1 MNEPMKHLTEDEL
14 TLFHYGESEERS
26 AAARH
31 LLSCSQC
38 RADYDELLLLLE
50 TVDSLPV
57 PQRGPGYE
65 AQVWQRVQPRLDGRR
80 GLLRRRMTLPQRW
93 AVAASVILVLG
104 AGFLAGRLWT
114 PAPALTAAGPISE
127 QGRERI
133 LLVAVGEHLDRTQM
147 MLVEIV
153 NEEELDLPAAQE
165 RAEMLLASNRL
176 YRQSLPASAD
186 PVLNAVLED
195 LERVLLDIAHGSSEP
210 EGALDQVRAR
220 IEKRGLLFKVRIIGS
235 QVRQQEKQIRAETS
249 ANRT

>member
-1 MNEPMKHLTEDEL
+1 MKHLTEDEL

-31 LLSCSQC
+31 LLACSRC
-38 RADYDELLLLLE
+38 RADYDELLVVLE
-50 TVDSLPV
+50 AVDSLPV
-57 PQRGPGYE
+57 PERGPGYGT
-65 AQVWQRVQPRLDGRR
+65 QVWKRVEPGLDERHS
-80 GLLRRRMTLPQRW
+80 LRRRMTLPQRW
-93 AVAASVILVLG
+93 AVAASVILMVG

-114 PAPALTAAGPISE
+114 PGPILTAAGPIPE

-153 NEEELDLPAAQE
+153 NEEELDVSAAQQ
-165 RAEMLLASNRL
+165 RAETLLASNRL
-176 YRQSLPASAD
+176 YRHNLPQSAD
-186 PVLNAVLED
+186 PMLNAVLED

-235 QVRQQEKQIRAETS
+235 QVRQQEEQIRAGTS

>member
-1 MNEPMKHLTEDEL
+1 MRTFIAGCKGQLGRDLISVFTAAGEVEGADLPEL
-14 TLFHYGESEERS
+14 NV
-26 AAARH
+26 
-31 LLSCSQC
+31 
-38 RADYDELLLLLE
+38 ADAD
-50 TVDSLPV
+50 
-57 PQRGPGYE
+57 
-65 AQVWQRVQPRLDGRR
+65 
-80 GLLRRRMTLPQRW
+80 
-93 AVAASVILVLG
+93 AVAERVKSAKPVHDLMQQHGLS
-104 AGFLAGRLWT
+104 
-114 PAPALTAAGPISE
+114 GPISE

-165 RAEMLLASNRL
+165 RAETLLASNRL

-210 EGALDQVRAR
+210 DGALDQVRAR

-235 QVRQQEKQIRAETS
+235 QVRQQEKKIRAEAS